1 MNWNLLV
8 VVVIIALMILLA
20 IGLKVEIVM
29 LAKRGFDE
37 IRNGIKK

>member
-1 MNWNLLV
+1 MNWDLLV

-37 IRNGIKK
+37 IWIGIK

>member
-1 MNWNLLV
+1 MNWDLLV

-20 IGLKVEIVM
+20 IGLKGVIVM

-37 IRNGIKK
+37 IRNRIKK